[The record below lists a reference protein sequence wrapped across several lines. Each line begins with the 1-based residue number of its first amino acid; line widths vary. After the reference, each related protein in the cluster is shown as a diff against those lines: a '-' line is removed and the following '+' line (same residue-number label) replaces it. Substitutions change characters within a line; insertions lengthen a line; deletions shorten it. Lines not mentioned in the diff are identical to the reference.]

1 MKYNLNKEK
10 TVYNGFFKVLEAQV
24 TYNKLNENGSIET
37 TRICLERGDS
47 VAVLIYEKDTDSF
60 LFTKQ
65 FRYPSARR
73 NSPWMLELVAG
84 SVEEGENPIDCAQ
97 REIEEEIGYETI
109 ELELITTYFPSPG
122 GCSEQIHLYYTEVN
136 SSQKTLKGGGAVKEK
151 EDIELVKIPK
161 DKVRELLT
169 NGTLN
174 NSISIIGIQWFIINS
189 PNNLK
194 D

>member
-1 MKYNLNKEK
+1 MKYSINNEK

-24 TYNKLNENGSIET
+24 THDKIKQSGSIEA

-47 VAVLIYEKDTDSF
+47 VAVLIYETDTDSF

-73 NSPWMLELVAG
+73 NHPWMLELVAG
-84 SVEEGENPIDCAQ
+84 SVEEGENPMDCAQ
-97 REIEEEIGYETI
+97 REIEEEIGYETN

-136 SSQKTLKGGGAVKEK
+136 SSQKTLKGGGAVSEK
-151 EDIELVKIPK
+151 EDIELIKIK
-161 DKVRELLT
+161 CNDIKKQLDE
-169 NGTLN
+169 GAFN
-174 NSISIIGIQWFIINS
+174 NSISLIGIQWYLLNKR
-189 PNNLK
+189 LA
-194 D
+194 